1 MSENLDADRHRPRDL
16 ASECPGLNRP
26 LRRRIDRR
34 RGSGS
39 ARCDATGRMHRRRTA
54 SGDGTARWCTAFAAI
69 RQGGNGIGNQH
80 GGFMIP
86 RFSSRLV
93 ALVSGVLALVFTS
106 LSALAQPLV
115 DAAWAVAN
123 AGKPG
128 IVFVDLQPPADF
140 QKGHIPGAVN
150 SNYGKDGWRQ
160 DRARDK
166 VPDMFPENI
175 EPLVALIGRLGI
187 DNDTHVVL
195 VPPGYNVTDMGAG
208 TRIYWT
214 FKVLGHDK
222 VSILNGGMNAYTN
235 DDKRPL
241 QTGAVTPAAK
251 VFKANLRQDM
261 LITMEDVKKAQA
273 AGQLLIDARP
283 EDQYAGINRHP
294 KSTQSGTI
302 AGAKSVPHNWMAV
315 NGGGMFRPKAQAEQL
330 YAVANVAPTGEHIQF
345 CNTGHWASI
354 GWFVASEIVGNKQ
367 SKMYDGS
374 MVEWTM
380 LKGGPVES
388 RVKLQ

>member
-1 MSENLDADRHRPRDL
+1 
-16 ASECPGLNRP
+16 
-26 LRRRIDRR
+26 
-34 RGSGS
+34 
-39 ARCDATGRMHRRRTA
+39 
-54 SGDGTARWCTAFAAI
+54 
-69 RQGGNGIGNQH
+69 
-80 GGFMIP
+80 MIP

-93 ALVSGVLALVFTS
+93 ALFSGALVLLFTS

-128 IVFVDLQPPADF
+128 VVFVDLQSPADYL
-140 QKGHIPGAVN
+140 KGHIPGAVHTH
-150 SNYGKDGWRQ
+150 YGKDGWRE

-166 VPDMFPENI
+166 VPDMFPEKI
-175 EPLVALIGRLGI
+175 EPLVALIGKLGI
-187 DNDTHVVL
+187 DNETHVVL
-195 VPPGYNVTDMGAG
+195 VPPGNNVTDMGAG

-222 VSILNGGMNAYTN
+222 VSILNGGMNGYTN
-235 DDKRPL
+235 DDKRPV
-241 QTGAVTPAAK
+241 QTGAVTAAAK
-251 VFKANLRQDM
+251 VFKANLRRDM
-261 LITMEDVKKAQA
+261 LVTMEDVRKAQA

-330 YAVANVAPTGEHIQF
+330 YAVANVSPTGEHIQF

-367 SKMYDGS
+367 SRMYDGS

-380 LKGGPVES
+380 LKGGPVDA
-388 RVKLQ
+388 RVRLQ

>member
-1 MSENLDADRHRPRDL
+1 
-16 ASECPGLNRP
+16 
-26 LRRRIDRR
+26 
-34 RGSGS
+34 
-39 ARCDATGRMHRRRTA
+39 
-54 SGDGTARWCTAFAAI
+54 
-69 RQGGNGIGNQH
+69 
-80 GGFMIP
+80 MIP
-86 RFSSRLV
+86 RISSRLV
-93 ALVSGVLALVFTS
+93 ALVGGFLALLFTS

-128 IVFVDLQPPADF
+128 IVFVDLRPSADF
-140 QKGHIPGAVN
+140 LRGHIPGAVN
-150 SNYGKDGWRQ
+150 TNYGNDGWRQ
-160 DRARDK
+160 DRVRDK
-166 VPDMFPENI
+166 VPDMLPENL
-175 EPLVALIGRLGI
+175 EPLVALIGKLGI

-195 VPPGYNVTDMGAG
+195 VAPGNNVTDMGMG
-208 TRIYWT
+208 TRLYWT

-222 VSILNGGMNAYTN
+222 VSILNGGMNAYTS

-241 QTGAVTPAAK
+241 RTGAVTPAAK
-251 VFKANLRQDM
+251 VFRAKLRQDM

-273 AGQLLIDARP
+273 AGQLLIDARS

-294 KSTQSGTI
+294 RSTQSGTI
-302 AGAKSVPHNWMAV
+302 SGAKSVPHNWLTV
-315 NGGGMFRPKAQAEQL
+315 NGGGVFRPRAQIEQL
-330 YAVANVAPTGEHIQF
+330 YTVAGVVPTGAHIYF

-354 GWFVASEIVGNKQ
+354 GWFISSEILGNNQ

-380 LKGGPVES
+380 LKGGPIEA